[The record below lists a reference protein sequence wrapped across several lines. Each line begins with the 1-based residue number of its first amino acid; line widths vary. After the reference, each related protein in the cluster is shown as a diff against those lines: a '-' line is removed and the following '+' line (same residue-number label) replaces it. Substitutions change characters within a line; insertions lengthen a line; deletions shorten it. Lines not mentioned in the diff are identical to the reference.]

1 MFSLGNIKSWSH
13 CKKAR
18 SDTLINNQKEVHKST
33 LKTKWSVKKDRKKVK
48 KLFTNVRKKRY
59 LVIWFLQWNK
69 KKIKRE
75 EHKNCLRGKIVLMV
89 LFLHYAQGKLVTEFW
104 RIINRLTKMPY
115 CLVVAVRV
123 RTSVCSS
130 ALSDKS
136 HFSVKTKASPCVGSL
151 NTVYWILSLT
161 VDRKILQF
169 SFKLMLYRVV
179 ILLEGGQIRSGCG
192 TGTTPVGKISV
203 KVICIVYT

>member
-1 MFSLGNIKSWSH
+1 MKR
-13 CKKAR
+13 KKK
-18 SDTLINNQKEVHKST
+18 IG
-33 LKTKWSVKKDRKKVK
+33 KKVK

-59 LVIWFLQWNK
+59 LVIWFSQWNK

-123 RTSVCSS
+123 RTSVCPSV
-130 ALSDKS
+130 LSDKS

-179 ILLEGGQIRSGCG
+179 ILLEGGQIRSGGGLLRHGYHPRRKNFCE
-192 TGTTPVGKISV
+192 SDMY
-203 KVICIVYT
+203 CIRRWYR

>member
-1 MFSLGNIKSWSH
+1 M
-13 CKKAR
+13 
-18 SDTLINNQKEVHKST
+18 
-33 LKTKWSVKKDRKKVK
+33 K

-69 KKIKRE
+69 KRKIKRE

-203 KVICIVYT
+203 KVICIVYVDDTNNAISLNLFHYFLKICKLPIHYTVLPTW

>member
-1 MFSLGNIKSWSH
+1 
-13 CKKAR
+13 
-18 SDTLINNQKEVHKST
+18 
-33 LKTKWSVKKDRKKVK
+33 
-48 KLFTNVRKKRY
+48 
-59 LVIWFLQWNK
+59 
-69 KKIKRE
+69 
-75 EHKNCLRGKIVLMV
+75 MV

-123 RTSVCSS
+123 RTSVCPSV
-130 ALSDKS
+130 LSDKS

-179 ILLEGGQIRSGCG
+179 ILLEGGQIRSGGGLLRHGYHPRRKNFCESDMYCIRRCD
-192 TGTTPVGKISV
+192 TDNAISLNLFHYFHKICNLCLQCCQPDTFCKCNS
-203 KVICIVYT
+203 YA